1 MLGTYATGIA
11 LLLLVLTLWVAVQ
24 NAWRRAFPEA
34 LGATESD
41 VLACRGGGC
50 CGGHGRD
57 CGGSS
62 CSRHEPE
69 TGPGTKIGSFDD
81 LRTR

>member
-1 MLGTYATGIA
+1 MDLLTTYATGIG
-11 LLLLVLTLWVAVQ
+11 LLLVMLGLWVTVQ

-34 LGATESD
+34 LGATEND

-50 CGGHGRD
+50 CGGHGRR
-57 CGGSS
+57 CAGPS
-62 CSRHEPE
+62 CSRHEPA
-69 TGPGTKIGSFDD
+69 TKFRAFDD